1 MDKFCTRCGA
11 KLDEATKLC
20 PNCDLIPKMEKRQI
34 SRTKKRSRFYMKLIL
49 CILLFSTLSVCVTG
63 ILMHFKII
71 SFPFISSENTTPSNE
86 NKNLTFKNGDYVFT
100 PSQEYIQYDEKNS
113 VLYFNNQLIVY
124 TFSNLSEDHAN
135 SLAERIDGKIVGSI
149 SGQVNALQIQ
159 VKTSSLDEL
168 SSMSAQL
175 MELPDVLYAGY
186 DYPIQLLST
195 TNASNLQGIAETIS
209 TSTQNS
215 ENNSSEI
222 PWWADAIGADSAWNY
237 SEKCQPIK
245 IGIIDSGFDTEHED
259 LEGRITFLPEYT
271 ANSKDNHGTH
281 VAGIIAANNNTIGI
295 RGIADSA
302 SLVCVD
308 WSPDESTNYLSTG
321 EYIEIIKQLIEADT
335 KVINNSWGTH
345 FLSKDGY
352 TQNLYGKD
360 SGIKYLFEY
369 FAVHS
374 TGAYDSYVDYCE
386 AFSKRS
392 GLDCAIMM
400 IELMLNGQDDFLI
413 IQAAGNGKDNAGP
426 GVDAHYTSFFS
437 SIDLETY
444 NILSDSTRKTLF
456 QKGIEYS
463 TIDEHLLIVGAVENK
478 CDEQGYRMSQ
488 YSNVG
493 PNVDICA
500 PGGSGKNYSGENIL
514 STLAD
519 NDYGELFGTSMAAP
533 MWSPEVLRLFGP

>member
-1 MDKFCTRCGA
+1 
-11 KLDEATKLC
+11 
-20 PNCDLIPKMEKRQI
+20 
-34 SRTKKRSRFYMKLIL
+34 MKLIL

-222 PWWADAIGADSAWNY
+222 PWWADAIGFDSAWNY
-237 SEKCQPIK
+237 SE
-245 IGIIDSGFDTEHED
+245 
-259 LEGRITFLPEYT
+259 
-271 ANSKDNHGTH
+271 N
-281 VAGIIAANNNTIGI
+281 
-295 RGIADSA
+295 A
-302 SLVCVD
+302 SL
-308 WSPDESTNYLSTG
+308 
-321 EYIEIIKQLIEADT
+321 
-335 KVINNSWGTH
+335 
-345 FLSKDGY
+345 SK
-352 TQNLYGKD
+352 
-360 SGIKYLFEY
+360 
-369 FAVHS
+369 
-374 TGAYDSYVDYCE
+374 
-386 AFSKRS
+386 
-392 GLDCAIMM
+392 
-400 IELMLNGQDDFLI
+400 
-413 IQAAGNGKDNAGP
+413 
-426 GVDAHYTSFFS
+426 
-437 SIDLETY
+437 LE
-444 NILSDSTRKTLF
+444 
-456 QKGIEYS
+456 
-463 TIDEHLLIVGAVENK
+463 LLI
-478 CDEQGYRMSQ
+478 Q
-488 YSNVG
+488 
-493 PNVDICA
+493 
-500 PGGSGKNYSGENIL
+500 
-514 STLAD
+514 
-519 NDYGELFGTSMAAP
+519 
-533 MWSPEVLRLFGP
+533 VLIRNTRT